1 VCDNVTELMTF
12 VAMAESRGDRK
23 TISTADVTDAVAAAS
38 SGASTS
44 GLSQME
50 LFIDLYRQ

>member
-1 VCDNVTELMTF
+1 MCDNVTELMTF